1 MTNRWSTLSLT
12 LSLLAG
18 GTDAFAAEFRIL
30 HSESFVGLRAEDL
43 GMSNAARDRLA
54 GGALSFEAYGRRF
67 DLQLE
72 PNERLLSRL
81 PDAQRE
87 ALQKFPIFRG
97 RVAGLARSWVR
108 LTRVGSELHGM
119 IWDGSELYV
128 IEPMQT
134 AAAFM
139 VAPVTGARATNVVYR
154 LSDTLSDLGPDFCAV
169 RTVPGAKPT
178 GLASYQALVA
188 ELRQT
193 AALAAP
199 TGEMQVAVI
208 GDFEFVTDNPTNTQA
223 VVLARMNT
231 VDGIF
236 SDQVG
241 VRLTVPSVTLF
252 STASDPFTDTTES
265 DVLIDELS
273 DYKSGTPAIRNS
285 GVAHLMTGRN
295 FDGSTVGIAFLSSIC
310 NSRFGVSLSEGG
322 SEISSTS
329 ATLVAAHEIGHNFG
343 APHDAEVGTACESTP
358 PTFLMAP
365 QLNGSDQFSPCS
377 LSQMQPVIDAAS
389 CIAPLAFSDA
399 ALTVAPA
406 AINSQ
411 VDQSVTFA
419 VNVNSVG
426 TQQVIGAIVT
436 ITVPAAITV
445 NSAVPTVGSCSN
457 GAGTVTCDLGN
468 LPGNSSQRI
477 DFSVRTTQAG
487 SFTSTATLASS
498 TDNNA
503 QNNDAD
509 VTFTVTATTPP
520 PGNGGGGG
528 GGGLGWLTLCALLLG
543 AGRHF
548 ARGFKITETAAVCP
562 DS

>member
-1 MTNRWSTLSLT
+1 MANRWSTLSLA

-18 GTDAFAAEFRIL
+18 GTDALAAEFRIL
-30 HSESFVGLRAEDL
+30 HSEPLALRAEDRGTSGL
-43 GMSNAARDRLA
+43 ASAELAA
-54 GGALSFEAYGRRF
+54 GTFSFEAYGRRF
-67 DLQLE
+67 DLELE
-72 PNERLLSRL
+72 PNERLLSHL
-81 PDAQRE
+81 PAAQRA
-87 ALQKFPIFRG
+87 ALQRFPVFRG
-97 RVAGLARSWVR
+97 RIEGIADSWVR
-108 LTRVGSELHGM
+108 LTGIGAELHGM
-119 IWDGSELYV
+119 LWDGSELYV
-128 IEPMQT
+128 IEPART

-139 VAPVTGARATNVVYR
+139 VAPVAGARPTNVVYR

-178 GLASYQALVA
+178 GLASYQTLVA
-188 ELRQT
+188 ELQQT
-193 AALAAP
+193 AARAVP

-208 GDFEFVTDNPTNTQA
+208 GDFEFVTDNPTNTEA
-223 VVLARMNT
+223 LVLARMNT

-241 VRLTVPSVTLF
+241 VRLTVASVTLF
-252 STASDPFTDTTES
+252 STASDPFTDTTDS
-265 DVLIDELS
+265 DVLIDEVG

-310 NSRFGVSLSEGG
+310 NSRFGVSLSQGG
-322 SEISSTS
+322 SETNSTS

-343 APHDAEVGTACESTP
+343 APHDSEVGTACESTP
-358 PTFLMAP
+358 GTFLMAP
-365 QLNGSDQFSPCS
+365 QLNGSDEFSPCS
-377 LSQMQPVIDAAS
+377 LSEMQPVIDAAS

-411 VDQSVTFA
+411 VDQLVTFA
-419 VNVNSVG
+419 VNVSSVG

-436 ITVPAAITV
+436 VTVPAAITV
-445 NSAVPTVGSCSN
+445 DSAVPTAGSSCST
-457 GAGTVTCDLGN
+457 GAGMVTCDLGN
-468 LPGNSSQRI
+468 LPGSSSRRI
-477 DFSVRTTQAG
+477 DFSVRGTQAG
-487 SFTSTATLASS
+487 SFTSAATLASS

-509 VTFTVTATTPP
+509 VTFTVSGSTPP

-528 GGGLGWLTLCALLLG
+528 GGELGWLTLFALLLG
-543 AGRHF
+543 AGRRVISR
-548 ARGFKITETAAVCP
+548 A
-562 DS
+562 